1 MGKTRI
7 NRDENFSVIGNT
19 ILQDRN
25 LSLKAKGMASLIFS
39 LGDGWE
45 VSIERLTAFSKD
57 GRDAVRNA
65 VIELEDAG
73 YLVRERVRGND
84 GLLSDMD
91 YVISDSPASQKP
103 ACENPTQDTPTD
115 NKITH
120 IKETSLKETQ
130 YLSPS
135 LHSGD
140 DISSVSGKPV
150 SYDEIVS
157 KYNETCKSLPKARP
171 LSPKRKKMAKACW
184 LQFGEEMF
192 EGFKKAEASDYLSGR
207 NGVWTACDIEWL
219 LNQNNMLKVLEGRY
233 DNKGS
238 THSTKL
244 SDAEVSKL
252 KAQGKLPSD
261 YTGHALDGYEVET
274 WEI

>member
-7 NRDENFSVIGNT
+7 NRDKNFTFIGNSM
-19 ILQDRN
+19 LQDHS
-25 LSLKAKGMASLIFS
+25 LSLKAKGMACLIFS

-45 VSIERLTAFSKD
+45 VSIERLVSFSRD
-57 GRDAVRNA
+57 GRDTVRNA
-65 VIELEDAG
+65 VIELEEAG
-73 YLVRERVRGND
+73 YLVRERVRDNT
-84 GLLSDMD
+84 GLLGDMD
-91 YVISDSPASQKP
+91 YIISDSPIKQAP
-103 ACENPTQDTPTD
+103 AYENRTQDNTTD

-120 IKETSLKETQ
+120 IKETLLKETQ
-130 YLSPS
+130 YISPS

-140 DISSVSGKPV
+140 DILSDSRKAVP
-150 SYDEIVS
+150 YDEITER
-157 KYNETCKSLPKARP
+157 YNEICKSRPKARP

-233 DNKGS
+233 DNPETS
-238 THSTKL
+238 SSSKL
-244 SDAEVSKL
+244 TDAEIAKR
-252 KAQGKLPSD
+252 KANGTLPSD
-261 YTGHALDGYEVET
+261 YTGHALDGYKVEK

>member
-7 NRDENFSVIGNT
+7 NRDENFSIIGNT
-19 ILQDRN
+19 ILQDHD

-65 VIELEDAG
+65 VIELEEAG
-73 YLVRERVRGND
+73 YLVRERVRGGD
-84 GLLSDMD
+84 GLLGDMD
-91 YVISDSPASQKP
+91 YVISDSPASPKP
-103 ACENPTQDTPTD
+103 ACENPTQDTTTD

-130 YLSPS
+130 DLSPS

-140 DISSVSGKPV
+140 DISSVSRKPV
-150 SYDEIVS
+150 SYDEIVA
-157 KYNETCKSLPKARP
+157 KYNEICRSLPKARP
-171 LSPKRKKMAKACW
+171 LSPKRKRMAKSCW
-184 LQFGEEMF
+184 LQFGEEIF
-192 EGFKKAEASDYLSGR
+192 DGFRKAEESDYLSGR
-207 NGVWTACDIEWL
+207 NGAWTACDIEWL

-233 DNKGS
+233 DNRKAAQS
-238 THSTKL
+238 DKL
-244 SDAEVSKL
+244 SDAEIARL
-252 KAQGKLPSD
+252 KAQGKIAPD
-261 YTGHALDGYEVET
+261 YNPNQTYEVE
-274 WEI
+274 EAVIL